1 MAARG
6 GATRRVTMRPRDGVE
21 PGVAANVA
29 VSGVAVMCATTVTN
43 PLDVIKVRVQT
54 SARRRAGALV
64 GTALDVGRREG
75 LGTFW
80 RGISPAL
87 TRAALYGGCRLGLYD
102 PMLRVVAPAVERE
115 REGAPRVATR
125 LLAGAASG
133 AFAAAALNPTELL
146 KTRMQ
151 TEAGASTTL
160 MGHLRAVVREGGVGG
175 LWRGSGLAM
184 TRSAVL
190 TATQVATYGEVKRR
204 VVDLGLVDADG
215 AKWRLHFAVAMLTG
229 VVTTATT
236 NPVDMLKTRLY
247 VANAAAS
254 GGANAPTVRGTLV
267 DVLARYGPFGL
278 FRGFS
283 ANYMRLGPQTVV
295 TFVVAEY
302 LRERFGMSAL

>member
-1 MAARG
+1 
-6 GATRRVTMRPRDGVE
+6 
-21 PGVAANVA
+21 
-29 VSGVAVMCATTVTN
+29 
-43 PLDVIKVRVQT
+43 
-54 SARRRAGALV
+54 
-64 GTALDVGRREG
+64 
-75 LGTFW
+75 
-80 RGISPAL
+80 
-87 TRAALYGGCRLGLYD
+87 
-102 PMLRVVAPAVERE
+102 
-115 REGAPRVATR
+115 
-125 LLAGAASG
+125 
-133 AFAAAALNPTELL
+133 
-146 KTRMQ
+146 
-151 TEAGASTTL
+151 
-160 MGHLRAVVREGGVGG
+160 
-175 LWRGSGLAM
+175 M

-247 VANAAAS
+247 VANAAVN
-254 GGANAPTVRGTLV
+254 GGATAPTVRGTLV

-295 TFVVAEY
+295 TFVVAEH

>member
-1 MAARG
+1 
-6 GATRRVTMRPRDGVE
+6 
-21 PGVAANVA
+21 
-29 VSGVAVMCATTVTN
+29 
-43 PLDVIKVRVQT
+43 
-54 SARRRAGALV
+54 
-64 GTALDVGRREG
+64 
-75 LGTFW
+75 
-80 RGISPAL
+80 
-87 TRAALYGGCRLGLYD
+87 
-102 PMLRVVAPAVERE
+102 MLRVVAPAVERE

-133 AFAAAALNPTELL
+133 ALAAAALNPTELL

-247 VANAAAS
+247 VANAAAKRRREPRRRS
-254 GGANAPTVRGTLV
+254 EARSSTFSLGTARLDYLGAS
-267 DVLARYGPFGL
+267 ARITCDSD
-278 FRGFS
+278 RK
-283 ANYMRLGPQTVV
+283 QW
-295 TFVVAEY
+295 
-302 LRERFGMSAL
+302 